1 MTWRLQ
7 VVAEDPEPLGLET
20 EAKMREGDLFR
31 GPDLG
36 MEM

>member
-1 MTWRLQ
+1 MMWQLQ

-20 EAKMREGDLFR
+20 EAKMRKGDLFR
-31 GPDLG
+31 GLDLG